1 MGQLRCVDCHSS
13 RLPRRNEVTA
23 MALLDSTPPSPQ
35 LQTAQAPSLSG
46 LVGPG
51 GPGGGELPGVDIGGI
66 IQVGQQVDES
76 ILLLA
81 QAIPSS
87 APELSQARELVK
99 QALAK
104 ALAAA
109 PPAAGGPSPVETG
122 AQFPGSSIGRGE
134 P

>member
-1 MGQLRCVDCHSS
+1 
-13 RLPRRNEVTA
+13 
-23 MALLDSTPPSPQ
+23 MALLDNTPPSPQ
-35 LQTAQAPSLSG
+35 LQTAQSPSLSG

-51 GPGGGELPGVDIGGI
+51 GPGGPDAGGLTPGIDIGGI
-66 IQVGQQVDES
+66 VQVGQQVDES
-76 ILLLA
+76 LLLLA

-87 APELSQARELVK
+87 AQELSQARELVK

-104 ALAAA
+104 ALAEA

>member
-1 MGQLRCVDCHSS
+1 
-13 RLPRRNEVTA
+13 

-35 LQTAQAPSLSG
+35 LQTAQSPSLSG
-46 LVGPG
+46 LVGGGGPEGPG
-51 GPGGGELPGVDIGGI
+51 GPTPGIDIGGI

-76 ILLLA
+76 LLLLA
-81 QAIPSS
+81 QAVPSS

-104 ALAAA
+104 ALAEA

-122 AQFPGSSIGRGE
+122 AQFPGSSMGRGE

>member
-1 MGQLRCVDCHSS
+1 
-13 RLPRRNEVTA
+13 

-35 LQTAQAPSLSG
+35 LQTAQGGGPGGPSLSG

-51 GPGGGELPGVDIGGI
+51 QGGPEEGGLPGVDIGGI
-66 IQVGQQVDES
+66 SQVGQQVVES

-81 QAIPSS
+81 EAIPV
-87 APELSQARELVK
+87 AAAELSQARELVK

-104 ALAAA
+104 ALATA
-109 PPAAGGPSPVETG
+109 PPAAGGPAPTETG
-122 AQFPGSSIGRGE
+122 AQFPGSSMGQGA

>member
-1 MGQLRCVDCHSS
+1 
-13 RLPRRNEVTA
+13 

-35 LQTAQAPSLSG
+35 LQSAQGGGPSLSG
-46 LVGPG
+46 LVGPEGEG
-51 GPGGGELPGVDIGGI
+51 GAPGEGGLPGVDIGGI

-81 QAIPSS
+81 EAIPFAS
-87 APELSQARELVK
+87 AELSQARELVK

-109 PPAAGGPSPVETG
+109 PPAAGGPSPTETG
-122 AQFPGSSIGRGE
+122 SQFPGSSMGTGA

>member
-1 MGQLRCVDCHSS
+1 
-13 RLPRRNEVTA
+13 
-23 MALLDSTPPSPQ
+23 MAVLDSTPPSPQ
-35 LQTAQAPSLSG
+35 LGAAQSPSLSG
-46 LVGPG
+46 LVGGQGAPPPG
-51 GPGGGELPGVDIGGI
+51 GPGAGMTPGIDMGGV

-87 APELSQARELVK
+87 APELSQARELIK

-104 ALAAA
+104 ALAEA
-109 PPAAGGPSPVETG
+109 PPTAGGPAPTETG
-122 AQFPGSSIGRGE
+122 SQFPGSSAGMGG

>member
-1 MGQLRCVDCHSS
+1 
-13 RLPRRNEVTA
+13 

-35 LQTAQAPSLSG
+35 LQGAQGGGGPSLSG
-46 LVGPG
+46 LVGPEGAPGEG
-51 GPGGGELPGVDIGGI
+51 GLPGVDIGGI

-81 QAIPSS
+81 EAIPF
-87 APELSQARELVK
+87 AAAELSQARVLVK

-104 ALAAA
+104 ALAEA
-109 PPAAGGPSPVETG
+109 PPAAGGPAPTETG
-122 AQFPGSSIGRGE
+122 AQFPGSSMGQGG